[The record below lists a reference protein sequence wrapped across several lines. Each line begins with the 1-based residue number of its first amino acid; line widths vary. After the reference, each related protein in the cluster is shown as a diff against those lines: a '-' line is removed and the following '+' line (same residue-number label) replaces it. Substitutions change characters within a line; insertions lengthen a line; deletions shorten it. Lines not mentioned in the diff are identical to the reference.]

1 MLENIIKH
9 SYFTVILS
17 IFAFI
22 FITGCENDNDKV
34 DFPQPES
41 RKSVNGTLKSTIE
54 IFLADSEIIDSA
66 GIKHSLKTPTYE
78 GTLIGPT
85 LRINPGDT

>member
-9 SYFTVILS
+9 SYLTVILS

-22 FITGCENDNDKV
+22 FITGCENDNDKI

-41 RKSVNGTLKSTIE
+41 R
-54 IFLADSEIIDSA
+54 
-66 GIKHSLKTPTYE
+66 
-78 GTLIGPT
+78 
-85 LRINPGDT
+85 